1 MRVRVQDLRFTL
13 SGLGLPSVISQ
24 NSASTLCSGHVSD
37 LGGICRICRRRTE
50 TAPSGPRPGLLT
62 SGLGPRRELAAR
74 TGSNRSPMSLP
85 EGEGPQPVTLAPA
98 PSSVTRSVPPRAAR
112 ERGALRKAGGMEGRD
127 QTAESCSLGRL
138 K

>member
-37 LGGICRICRRRTE
+37 LGGI
-50 TAPSGPRPGLLT
+50 